1 MLTRGGAVKVADSSA
16 AAVIEI
22 PAHALPELISAHD
35 VALARLGPLLNALG
49 RAGRI
54 PEPWTHDPVARDIA
68 ARFNDYA
75 MDSPT
80 SAYSCLRL
88 YEAEVRRV
96 LETLREM
103 HANYSATEDD
113 VADRMRS
120 L

>member
-1 MLTRGGAVKVADSSA
+1 VHVNDGSSA
-16 AAVIEI
+16 AVVHV
-22 PAHALPELISAHD
+22 PAYALPDLISAHET
-35 VALARLGPLLNALG
+35 ALTRLAPMLNNLG
-49 RAGRI
+49 QAGRI

-68 ARFNDYA
+68 TRFNDYA

-103 HANYSATEDD
+103 HANYNATEDD
-113 VADRMRS
+113 VADRMRA

>member
-1 MLTRGGAVKVADSSA
+1 AVVY
-16 AAVIEI
+16 V
-22 PAHALPELISAHD
+22 PAHALPDLINAHET
-35 VALARLGPLLNALG
+35 ALTRLGPMLTSLG
-49 RAGRI
+49 QSGRV

-68 ARFNDYA
+68 TRFNDYA

-103 HANYSATEDD
+103 HANYNATEDD
-113 VADRMRS
+113 VADRMRA

>member
-1 MLTRGGAVKVADSSA
+1 MHVIDGST
-16 AAVIEI
+16 AAVVQV
-22 PAHALPELISAHD
+22 PVHALPDLISAHET
-35 VALARLGPLLNALG
+35 ALTRLGPMLNNLG
-49 RAGRI
+49 QVGRI
-54 PEPWTHDPVARDIA
+54 PEPWTHDPVARDIT

-75 MDSPT
+75 VDGPN

-103 HANYSATEDD
+103 HANYSATEDA
-113 VADRMRS
+113 VTGRMRS

>member
-1 MLTRGGAVKVADSSA
+1 VHISDAST
-16 AAVIEI
+16 AAVMQV
-22 PAHALPELISAHD
+22 PARALPELISAHEA
-35 VALARLGPLLNALG
+35 ALARLGPMLANLLK
-49 RAGRI
+49 AGRV

-103 HANYSATEDD
+103 HANYNATEDD
-113 VADRMRS
+113 VADRMRA

>member
-1 MLTRGGAVKVADSSA
+1 MHVNDSST
-16 AAVIEI
+16 AAVVNV
-22 PAHALPELISAHD
+22 PTNALPDLISAHET
-35 VALARLGPLLNALG
+35 ALARLGPMLNALG

-54 PEPWTHDPVARDIA
+54 PEPWTHDPVARDIT

-75 MDSPT
+75 VDGPN

-103 HANYSATEDD
+103 HANYSATEDE
-113 VADRMRS
+113 VAGRMRS

>member
-1 MLTRGGAVKVADSSA
+1 VHVSDGSA
-16 AAVIEI
+16 AAVVQV
-22 PAHALPELISAHD
+22 PARALPDLIAAHER
-35 VALARLGPLLNALG
+35 ALVQLGPMLADLRASG
-49 RAGRI
+49 RV

-68 ARFNDYA
+68 TRFNDYA

-103 HANYSATEDD
+103 HANYNATEDD
-113 VADRMRS
+113 VADRMRA

>member
-1 MLTRGGAVKVADSSA
+1 MHVNDGST
-16 AAVIEI
+16 AAVVYV
-22 PAHALPELISAHD
+22 PVHALPDLINAHET
-35 VALARLGPLLNALG
+35 ALTRLSPMLNNLG
-49 RAGRI
+49 QAGRI
-54 PEPWTHDPVARDIA
+54 PEPWTHDPVARDIT

-75 MDSPT
+75 VDGPT

-103 HANYSATEDD
+103 HANYTTTDDD
-113 VADRMRS
+113 VAAQMRS